1 LAAKQLS
8 DPGLEHESRVRVDP
22 PPQSAERA
30 VAVTNYREARNEWSK
45 DMEDFSK
52 RRTDLVGKPPKP

>member
-1 LAAKQLS
+1 MTPKQFT
-8 DPGLEHESRVRVDP
+8 D
-22 PPQSAERA
+22 
-30 VAVTNYREARNEWSK
+30 AVTNYREARNKWSK